1 MRLIDA
7 ALLYAWLRWC
17 NALLRVAT
25 FLLFAANK
33 TVPPA
38 ERTRLSNVGLW
49 LFMRALLAL
58 ALIKAHDLAYSFWR
72 TCDMAG
78 RRSP

>member
-7 ALLYAWLRWC
+7 ALLYAWLLWC
-17 NALLRVAT
+17 NGLLRLAM

-33 TVPPA
+33 IVPPT
-38 ERTRLSNVGLW
+38 ERKRSVGLW
-49 LFMRALLAL
+49 QLLRALLAL

-72 TCDMAG
+72 ACHMAG